1 MSRKRRTRKKTRKGK
16 ATLEAAPS
24 YGVLSQQPLYV
35 LAFLSPLILFYEIGI
50 VVTHAHNEVRA
61 HRQFSNLFEVM
72 GVGAVHLPA
81 ILLVVVLVLWHF
93 IAGHS
98 WRLRPG
104 VLIGMAVEAVAWTL
118 PFWLLGQLMAGLA
131 SVRPAA
137 GMALTAGG
145 SAGAASGGGEPEM
158 VRYVLG
164 VGAGVYEEMLFRF
177 VGIAAVHLV
186 AADLF
191 GIREKHARVIAV
203 IATAL
208 LFGLYH
214 ESTLARTPDTAHYIG
229 LLSYYFVMGVYLGG
243 VYIGRGLG
251 IVVAVHALYNVIL
264 MAFA

>member
-1 MSRKRRTRKKTRKGK
+1 MSRKRHKSRKRKKK
-16 ATLEAAPS
+16 AALESEPS
-24 YGVLSQQPLYV
+24 YGMLSQRPLYV
-35 LAFLSPLILFYEIGI
+35 LAFLSPLVLFYELGI
-50 VVTHAHNEVRA
+50 VLTEAHKEVRA

-81 ILLVVVLVLWHF
+81 ILLVVVLLLWHF
-93 IAGHS
+93 FEGHS
-98 WRLRPG
+98 WRLRLG
-104 VLIGMAVEAVAWTL
+104 VLVGMLVEAIAWTL

-137 GMALTAGG
+137 GTALAEAAGG
-145 SAGAASGGGEPEM
+145 VASEPGM

-191 GIREKHARVIAV
+191 GVREKHSRVIAV
-203 IATAL
+203 LVTAL

-214 ESTLARTPDTAHYIG
+214 ESTLARTPDTVHYVG

-243 VYIGRGLG
+243 VYVARGLG
-251 IVVAVHALYNVIL
+251 IAVAVHALYNVIL
-264 MAFA
+264 LAFA